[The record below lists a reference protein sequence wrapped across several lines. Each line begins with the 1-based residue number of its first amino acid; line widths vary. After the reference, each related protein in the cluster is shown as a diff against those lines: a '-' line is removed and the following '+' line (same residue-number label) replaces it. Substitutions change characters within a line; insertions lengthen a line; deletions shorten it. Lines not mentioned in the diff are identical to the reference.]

1 MPPRLRFHDTYK
13 KVFIAPDMTS
23 FERAKHK
30 KLVEELKQR
39 RQQGETNLIIKNGLI
54 VQRQLRRSNTS
65 SVKITV
71 PAPVKS
77 SSTVQTSLSTDVD
90 SQDS

>member
-1 MPPRLRFHDTYK
+1 MLHVLDF
-13 KVFIAPDMTS
+13 MTR

-65 SVKITV
+65 NVNIII
-71 PAPVKS
+71 PVAAQS
-77 SSTVQTSLSTDVD
+77 SSTAQTSPTTMSTDAD

>member
-1 MPPRLRFHDTYK
+1 
-13 KVFIAPDMTS
+13 MTR

-65 SVKITV
+65 NVNIIV
-71 PAPVKS
+71 PVSAQS
-77 SSTVQTSLSTDVD
+77 SSTAQTSSTTMSTDAD

>member
-1 MPPRLRFHDTYK
+1 
-13 KVFIAPDMTS
+13 MTR

-39 RQQGETNLIIKNGLI
+39 RPEGETNLIIKNGSI

-65 SVKITV
+65 HVNIIV
-71 PAPVKS
+71 PVSAQS
-77 SSTVQTSLSTDVD
+77 FSTAQTSPITMSTDAD